1 MKFLAAKHVRDIWY
15 VLYSHKFLKMARIIK
30 EKNYF
35 RFHIICITSKTDI

>member
-30 EKNYF
+30 EKKLFSISYNLHY
-35 RFHIICITSKTDI
+35 K